1 MRKADLWIASII
13 TMTVVFVILLMLAG
27 QVRWSDGPTYF
38 WVEFANLIRNG
49 GLLLALLIFP
59 IVLLIILGL
68 SKLTGR

>member
-1 MRKADLWIASII
+1 
-13 TMTVVFVILLMLAG
+13 VILLMLAG